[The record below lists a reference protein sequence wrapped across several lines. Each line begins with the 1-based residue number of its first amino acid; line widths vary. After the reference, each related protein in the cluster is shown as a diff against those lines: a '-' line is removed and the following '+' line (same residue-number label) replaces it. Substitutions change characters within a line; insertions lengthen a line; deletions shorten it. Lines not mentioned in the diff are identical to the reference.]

1 MFAKSSRKFS
11 ALLAAAT
18 LSALAA
24 AAVVLAQS
32 SPPTSPAANLNKAIY
47 QSDGK
52 LQYPTDA
59 ESWTVLGASIGGDYR
74 EGDFDPKRPRLAGRS
89 ADRAERT
96 ARCARRGRYADGT
109 MLLLTFYQT
118 AVEDRAAA
126 RGVRPGRRAPARDPR
141 DRSSALQGRRSRVLR
156 VSGLRLRRPPASRP
170 SAAPAS
176 SVCNEHGQLDG
187 TFRQFYPP
195 IRQLTQAG
203 AKAP

>member
-18 LSALAA
+18 LCALAA

-74 EGDFDPKRPRLAGRS
+74 EGDFDPKRPGSLGVVQIEPS
-89 ADRAERT
+89 ALRT
-96 ARCARRGRYADGT
+96 LRETGRYADGT
-109 MLLLTFYQT
+109 MLLLTFYRPQSKTEPQLAGFVQGDVLQREIHVIDRQRFKEEGRAFFVFPGTTSQT
-118 AVEDRAAA
+118 ASVTPV
-126 RGVRPGRRAPARDPR
+126 G
-141 DRSSALQGRRSRVLR
+141 SACVK
-156 VSGLRLRRPPASRP
+156 
-170 SAAPAS
+170 
-176 SVCNEHGQLDG
+176 CHNEHGQLDG